1 MAKPTLR
8 QSDNH
13 GKSQNAGIQPSAFL
27 RALRPELF
35 SDSRAVEQPR
45 LTRAV
50 FEYYLDTL
58 TSRKQ
63 EIEFETFCRRLAEK
77 ELCPNLLPQ
86 TGPTGGGDSKVDS
99 ETYPV
104 SGEISDRWYVSK
116 PQEAGEGRWA
126 FAFSAKEDWRTKVQ
140 QDVKKIV
147 ETRRGYILIYFI
159 SNQFIR
165 DKERADVQHGLEEK
179 YSVPVR
185 ILDRSWITKV
195 IFDHDRL
202 ALAIDTLNLTDYDI
216 ESCRVAGRHDVQRQA
231 ELDQL
236 EKEIADPDRYVGVQ
250 YQLAEDCLRGALI
263 CRGLERPRTEVEGKF
278 ARAERIAKK
287 VGHPRQRLRVAYE
300 KGLTALW
307 WYDDFQELSS
317 AYSEVEEL
325 ALVSTQAA
333 DLDRLG
339 NLLTLLQHCVR
350 AGHLQASTAQ
360 LEKRTAAL
368 KAALDRLANDRTRP
382 GNALSAKANGLLI
395 DLSAAVDDTAR
406 RERALKDL
414 RSVILAADGLPS
426 FPLTSIVK
434 IVTGLGAFL
443 TASPAYDELFE
454 AVTSVMAKRVS
465 EGEAGRL
472 LSQRGFQKLGNNEP
486 YEAIRLFGRAQLRLG
501 VREYREQ
508 FVTALV
514 GCGLAYKRVGL
525 FWAARANYLA
535 AVNQALSDYW
545 EDGTVLPSV
554 MGCFLK
560 LVWIELRL
568 GRVPWL
574 LQWAEA
580 ASSVA
585 FNLASDESWNHE
597 AATNERS
604 EQDRILG
611 LLLLRASLADL
622 RVFDFLPEVLDRLG
636 LDYSRM
642 ALLYALGYESYLR
655 QTGVIPDDESEDD
668 VTEFFQQWLTH
679 PASEGLPEQPEWLR
693 DHRVQLRSI
702 VLGCEIV
709 ADVDCSLSSLYLGEA
724 IIAALESLLATSVE
738 LSAGVIPYVPEFR
751 IRIITSDST
760 AELPQF
766 RFVEDGSAVE
776 IVLAADDGARAAR
789 NPREFQSWLGDLVV
803 QILGRVITGD
813 DPETFARKV
822 FGDELGIGRAL
833 SFADPSI
840 PIGNVIGESPKFR
853 FADWEL
859 AADAPRFPLV
869 RTEPWSGR
877 VKPPTLS
884 NGELKSE
891 QAPSVEI
898 AKDSPIMHQERRICS
913 LINIP
918 LWNRA
923 KWNAT
928 LYLLP
933 MELDALPLLAIGFA
947 DPDAGQAIFREWRS
961 KLGPVDEHEQLRVS
975 IVTGVS
981 RERPFAYRV
990 VLNTNLQLASRQKV
1004 KEIIQ
1009 ISRTNSMNPSDSRN
1023 LDGFLNRLSRV
1034 AAYQMLPAWY
1044 KIDGKEPEIF
1054 YDLWIGKRVLSVRP
1068 AWQVSVNDPESIAI
1082 QASDDPVIPDTISD
1096 APVLQVLERARRR
1109 QGI

>member
-1 MAKPTLR
+1 MLLQSYAARFPRESGLLRNQPGTSPYKQICDGISWMVKPTVR
-8 QSDNH
+8 QSDDH
-13 GKSQNAGIQPSAFL
+13 GKPQNAGLRPSAFL
-27 RALRPELF
+27 RARRPELF
-35 SDSRAVEQPR
+35 SDSRAVEQPH

-50 FEYYLDTL
+50 FEYHLDTL

-104 SGEISDRWYVSK
+104 SDEISDRWYVGK

-126 FAFSAKEDWRTKVQ
+126 FAFSAKEDWRSKVQ
-140 QDVKKIV
+140 QDVKKII
-147 ETRRGYILIYFI
+147 ETRRSYTLIYFI
-159 SNQFIR
+159 SNQFVR
-165 DKERADVQHGLEEK
+165 DKERADVQDALEAK
-179 YSVPVR
+179 YKVR
-185 ILDRSWITKV
+185 VWILDRSWITKV
-195 IFDHDRL
+195 VFEHDRL
-202 ALAIDTLNLTDYDI
+202 TLAVETLNLTDYDV
-216 ESCRVAGRHDVQRQA
+216 ESSQVAGPNDIQRQA
-231 ELDQL
+231 DLDQL
-236 EKEIADPDRYVGVQ
+236 EKQIADPDRYVGVQ
-250 YQLAEDCLRGALI
+250 YQLAEDCLRAALI
-263 CRGLERPRTEVEGKF
+263 CRGLERPRTEVEGQF

-287 VGHPRQRLRVAYE
+287 VGHPQQRLRVAYE

-360 LEKRTAAL
+360 LEKRTEAL
-368 KAALDRLANDRTRP
+368 KAALDRLAIDRTRP

-395 DLSAAVDDTAR
+395 DLSGAVDDTAR
-406 RERALKDL
+406 RETALKEL

-454 AVTSVMAKRVS
+454 AVTSVTAKRVS
-465 EGEAGRL
+465 EGEAGQL

-486 YEAIRLFGRAQLRLG
+486 YEAIRLFGRAQLKLG

-535 AVNQALSDYW
+535 AVNQALADYW

-585 FNLASDESWNHE
+585 FNFGSDESWNHD
-597 AATNERS
+597 AAANERS

-611 LLLLRASLADL
+611 LLLLKASLADL
-622 RVFDFLPEVLDRLG
+622 RVVDFLPEVLDRLG

-655 QTGVIPDDESEDD
+655 QTGVIPDDESADD

-693 DHRVQLRSI
+693 DRRVQLRSI

-738 LSAGVIPYVPEFR
+738 LSAGVVPYAPEFR
-751 IRIITSDST
+751 IRVVTSDST
-760 AELPQF
+760 AELPFLIFQIRVYLRSF
-766 RFVEDGSAVE
+766 
-776 IVLAADDGARAAR
+776 AAKW
-789 NPREFQSWLGDLVV
+789 FLVV
-803 QILGRVITGD
+803 APLRCVRGR
-813 DPETFARKV
+813 F
-822 FGDELGIGRAL
+822 
-833 SFADPSI
+833 SFQGFPS
-840 PIGNVIGESPKFR
+840 G
-853 FADWEL
+853 
-859 AADAPRFPLV
+859 AA
-869 RTEPWSGR
+869 
-877 VKPPTLS
+877 
-884 NGELKSE
+884 
-891 QAPSVEI
+891 
-898 AKDSPIMHQERRICS
+898 
-913 LINIP
+913 
-918 LWNRA
+918 
-923 KWNAT
+923 
-928 LYLLP
+928 
-933 MELDALPLLAIGFA
+933 
-947 DPDAGQAIFREWRS
+947 
-961 KLGPVDEHEQLRVS
+961 
-975 IVTGVS
+975 
-981 RERPFAYRV
+981 
-990 VLNTNLQLASRQKV
+990 
-1004 KEIIQ
+1004 
-1009 ISRTNSMNPSDSRN
+1009 
-1023 LDGFLNRLSRV
+1023 
-1034 AAYQMLPAWY
+1034 
-1044 KIDGKEPEIF
+1044 
-1054 YDLWIGKRVLSVRP
+1054 
-1068 AWQVSVNDPESIAI
+1068 
-1082 QASDDPVIPDTISD
+1082 
-1096 APVLQVLERARRR
+1096 
-1109 QGI
+1109 